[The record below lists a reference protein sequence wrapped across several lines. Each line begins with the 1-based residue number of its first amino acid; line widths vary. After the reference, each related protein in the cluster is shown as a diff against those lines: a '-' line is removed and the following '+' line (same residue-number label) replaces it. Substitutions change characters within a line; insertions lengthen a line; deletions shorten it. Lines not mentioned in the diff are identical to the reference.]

1 MRAPAS
7 GSERVAIMEF
17 FDDIEISE
25 HEAEMFARGLYVVAR
40 AEGGVHEREEAL
52 IGAFLDDVAGGS
64 VTLASLARMSSPTA
78 KDLKAAL
85 GGRPE
90 LAKLFLKT
98 ALLLAYVDGN
108 YAIEERKV
116 IVDFAIAL
124 GVGDKDLADLE
135 QTVREYLLAHLVH
148 LKNVDVAR
156 KVAKNLGL

>member
-1 MRAPAS
+1 MD
-7 GSERVAIMEF
+7 F
-17 FDDIEISE
+17 FGEIEISE

-52 IGAFLDDVAGGS
+52 ISAFLDDVGGGALS
-64 VTLASLARMSSPTA
+64 LASLARMASPTA
-78 KDLKAAL
+78 KDMKEAL
-85 GGRPE
+85 SRPE
-90 LAKLFLKT
+90 VAKVFLKT

-116 IVDFAIAL
+116 IVDFAVAL
-124 GVGDKDLADLE
+124 SVGDKELADLE
-135 QTVREYLLAHLVH
+135 QGVREYLLGHLVH

>member
-1 MRAPAS
+1 MD
-7 GSERVAIMEF
+7 F
-17 FDDIEISE
+17 FGEIEISE
-25 HEAEMFARGLYVVAR
+25 NEAEMFARGLYVVAR
-40 AEGGVHEREEAL
+40 SEGGVHEREEAL
-52 IGAFLDDVAGGS
+52 IGAFLDDVAGGKMS
-64 VTLASLARMSSPTA
+64 LASLARMSSPSA
-78 KDLKAAL
+78 KDLKDAL

-90 LAKLFLKT
+90 LARLFLKS

-124 GVGDKDLADLE
+124 GVNDKDLADLE
-135 QTVREYLLAHLVH
+135 QGVREYLLGHLVH